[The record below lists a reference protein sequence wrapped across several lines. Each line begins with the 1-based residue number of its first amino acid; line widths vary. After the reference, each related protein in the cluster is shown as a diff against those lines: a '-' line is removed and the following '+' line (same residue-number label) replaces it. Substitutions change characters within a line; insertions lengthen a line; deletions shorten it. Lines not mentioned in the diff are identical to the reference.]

1 MQIEPTKPKI
11 KLFKRIGNIVRPIIR
26 GVLKSIPILNP
37 VIEIIE
43 NFKNEAITKN
53 EGLEIKKH
61 NYLSI
66 LFQLICVGAVVYAF
80 ATKQITVDDVLKLL
94 NFNNN
99 AQAPTN

>member
-1 MQIEPTKPKI
+1 MDIQPTKPKI

-26 GVLKSIPILNP
+26 GALKSIPILNP

-43 NFKNEAITKN
+43 NFRNEAITKN

-66 LFQLICVGAVVYAF
+66 LIQFICVGAVVYAF
-80 ATKQITVDDVLKLL
+80 ATKQITIEDVLKLL
-94 NFNNN
+94 KFNNN
-99 AQAPTN
+99 VEGSTN

>member
-43 NFKNEAITKN
+43 NFKNDAVTKN